1 MVTRKTPP
9 AAEPQTPARPA
20 ARANKPVRTNE
31 PENWDQRLGFLMHDV
46 SRLRRTVF
54 DDLVRPMGVT
64 RSQWWVL
71 AHVARHDGMI
81 QSELANV
88 LELGKAALG
97 GLIDRLEAAELVHR
111 GADEHDRRVKR
122 VFLSPKGAQLVKEME
137 TPSHQL
143 SEHGLEGL
151 DPQARRNLV
160 DLMTRVKNNLQTMRG
175 STEGGLED

>member
-1 MVTRKTPP
+1 MVTRRTPP
-9 AAEPQTPARPA
+9 ATEQLAPARSA
-20 ARANKPVRTNE
+20 TRANKPQRTKE

-54 DDLVRPMGVT
+54 DEFVRPMGVT

-71 AHVARHDGMI
+71 AHVARQDGMI

-111 GADEHDRRVKR
+111 GADGHDRRVKR

-137 TPSHQL
+137 APSRQL

-160 DLMTRVKNNLQTMRG
+160 DLMTRVKINLQTMRG
-175 STEGGLED
+175 STEGGLS